1 MTKTALPLALAVL
14 LPAAAALADDFPA
27 DRITAAAVGDWD
39 RNGAQ
44 DLAVIAS
51 PPEGS
56 DDDNGV
62 YIYLTEGGLSRLS
75 LKVSAPN
82 RIWGSTTV
90 YGQEAGVAALANGS
104 IELTSRNSTIGRDRW
119 EQRVTIA
126 YRSSQF
132 VVAGYTYSGHDTLD
146 PNHTE
151 SCDLNVLTGKGTA
164 NGKPVATKGAQV
176 TFEAWRDEMGQ
187 KACRMK
193 QE

>member
-14 LPAAAALADDFPA
+14 LPAAAMAEDFPA
-27 DRITAAAVGDWD
+27 DRITAAAVGDWNRD
-39 RNGAQ
+39 SVQ
-44 DLAVIAS
+44 DLVVIAS

-62 YIYLTEGGLSRLS
+62 YIYLTEGGLSLLS

-82 RIWGSTTV
+82 RTWGSTTV

-104 IELTSRNSTIGRDRW
+104 IVVTSQNSAIGRNRW

-132 VVAGYTYSGHDTLD
+132 VVAGYTYSAYDTLD
-146 PNHTE
+146 PNHSE

-187 KACRMK
+187 KACGMK

>member
-1 MTKTALPLALAVL
+1 MTRTALPLTLAVL
-14 LPAAAALADDFPA
+14 LPAAAAASDFPA
-27 DRITAAAVGDWD
+27 DRITAAAVGDWNRD
-39 RNGAQ
+39 GAD
-44 DLAVIAS
+44 DLAVIAR

-56 DDDNGV
+56 DDDSGV
-62 YIYLTEGGLSRLS
+62 YIYLADDGASRLS
-75 LKVSAPN
+75 LKASAPN
-82 RIWGSTTV
+82 WIWGSSTV

-104 IELTSRNSTIGRDRW
+104 IELTSQNSAIGRDRW

-126 YRSSQF
+126 YRESRF
-132 VVAGYTYSGHDTLD
+132 VVAGYTYSAYDTLD

-176 TFEAWRDEMGQ
+176 AFEDWRDEIGR
-187 KACRMK
+187 KACGLA

>member
-14 LPAAAALADDFPA
+14 LPAAAMAEDFPA
-27 DRITAAAVGDWD
+27 ERITAAAVGDWNRD
-39 RNGAQ
+39 GVQ
-44 DLAVIAS
+44 DLVVIAR

-62 YIYLTEGGLSRLS
+62 YIYLTEGGPSRLS

-82 RIWGSTTV
+82 RTWGSTTV

-104 IELTSRNSTIGRDRW
+104 IVLTSRNSAIGRDRW

-126 YRSSQF
+126 YRNSQF
-132 VVAGYTYSGHDTLD
+132 VVAGYTYSTYDTLD

-164 NGKPVATKGAQV
+164 NGKPVATEGAQV
-176 TFEAWRDEMGQ
+176 TFEAWRDETGQ
-187 KACRMK
+187 KACGMK